1 MFKRIISALMIT
13 VLLLPVISACSRGQT
28 HSDAGER
35 HADFGGTFAVYKNRI
50 YSAGMSSYSIYEFN
64 IDKITAGETDYTD
77 SICKDSL
84 CAHNSA
90 YCAAY
95 LNASSTSILVEA
107 TENVMPTLYVSYLP
121 IIVDISGSD
130 FSTESGKGTLMKIDL
145 NTGTKKLLAN
155 QLESSAGQFASYGDS
170 LYFTTT
176 GKTDSGMRDRI
187 GMMSKDGGEITY
199 YTPEEDTRLHLI
211 DIVDGTV
218 YFNDLDGNIYTADE
232 KLEKVTP
239 LYTLP
244 EQMASTNDG
253 AADYCIRIDQGYLYF
268 RQNYRATG
276 YSDHYASDYYRLSI
290 DHLQDEPELICE
302 NLLTTHLYGFAG
314 DRLYYAKAEFQDG
327 YKVVN
332 PYTNMEES
340 RLTETGGNVYAYD
353 LVSKT
358 ETKVISNCGVDF
370 WQEGNLLTDQYLVA
384 LSASAYQQERRGGFY
399 MLDLTTGSLSYFEIP
414 GTDQYY

>member
-13 VLLLPVISACSRGQT
+13 VLLLSFMSACSRGQT
-28 HSDAGER
+28 QTDAGEQ
-35 HADFGGTFAVYKNRI
+35 HANFGETYAVYKNRL
-50 YSAGMSSYSIYEFN
+50 YSAGMASYRIYEFN
-64 IDKITAGETDYTD
+64 IDKLTAGETDYID
-77 SICKDSL
+77 SVCKDSL
-84 CAHNSA
+84 CAHNTA

-95 LNASSTSILVEA
+95 LNASSANVLVEA
-107 TENVMPTLYVSYLP
+107 TENVMPTLYVTYLP
-121 IIVDISGSD
+121 IIMNISGSD
-130 FSTESGKGTLMKIDL
+130 ISTESGKGTVMKIDL

-155 QLESSAGQFASYGDS
+155 QLESSAYQFASYGDS

-187 GMMSKDGGEITY
+187 GRISKDGGEITY

-232 KLEKVTP
+232 KLDKVER

-244 EQMASTNDG
+244 ELMTSVNDA
-253 AADYCIRIDQGYLYF
+253 AADYCIRIYQGYLYF

-314 DRLYYAKAEFQDG
+314 DRLYYAKSEFQDG
-327 YKVVN
+327 YKVIN
-332 PYTNMEES
+332 PNTHMEQS
-340 RLTETGGNVYAYD
+340 RVTETGGNVYAYD
-353 LVSKT
+353 LASKT
-358 ETKVISNCGVDF
+358 ESKVISDCGVDF
-370 WQEGNLLTDQYLVA
+370 GQQGNLLTDQYLVTF
-384 LSASAYQQERRGGFY
+384 SASAYQQERRDGFY
-399 MLDLTTGSLSYFEIP
+399 MLDLTAGSLSYFEIP
-414 GTDQYY
+414 GTGSSF